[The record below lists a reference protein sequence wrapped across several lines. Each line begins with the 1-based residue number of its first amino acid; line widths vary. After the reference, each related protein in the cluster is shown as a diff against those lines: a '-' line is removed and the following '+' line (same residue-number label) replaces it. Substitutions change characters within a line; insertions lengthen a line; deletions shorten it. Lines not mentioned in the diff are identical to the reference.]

1 MLTCV
6 KDIMTKDMLYCTV
19 LDNVYEAAVK
29 MKDGDVGAIPVVLDD
44 HRELV
49 GIVTDRDL
57 VLRGIAAK
65 KPNSQ
70 KVTNVMTTEL
80 VTLNEDDSIEKA
92 IDLMGDYQIRRIPV
106 MNGKILTGIIT
117 LGDVSTYEKS
127 NEQAGDA
134 LTFISENEERS
145 GDFLH

>member
-1 MLTCV
+1 MLTSV
-6 KDIMTKDMLYCTV
+6 KDIMTKDILYCTV

-92 IDLMGDYQIRRIPV
+92 IDLMGDFQIRRIPV
-106 MNGKILTGIIT
+106 MNGKTLTGIIT

>member
-1 MLTCV
+1 MTSV
-6 KDIMTKDMLYCTV
+6 KDIMTKDILYCTV

-92 IDLMGDYQIRRIPV
+92 IDLMGDFQIRRIPV
-106 MNGKILTGIIT
+106 MNGKTLTGIIT

>member
-1 MLTCV
+1 MTSV
-6 KDIMTKDMLYCTV
+6 KEIMTKDLLYCTV

-29 MKDGDVGAIPVVLDD
+29 MKEGNVGAIPVVRDD
-44 HRELV
+44 SFELV

-57 VLRGIAAK
+57 VLRGIADK

-80 VTLNEDDSIEKA
+80 ITLNEDDSLEKA
-92 IDLMGDYQIRRIPV
+92 IELMGEYQIRRIPV
-106 MNGKILTGIIT
+106 TNGKTLTGMIT

-127 NEQAGDA
+127 NRQAGDA
-134 LTFISENEERS
+134 LTFISENEERRW
-145 GDFLH
+145 DFLH

>member
-1 MLTCV
+1 MTRV
-6 KDIMTKDMLYCTV
+6 KDIMTKEILYCTV

-29 MKDGDVGAIPVVLDD
+29 MKDGNVGAIPVVLDD
-44 HRELV
+44 GLELV

-70 KVTNVMTTEL
+70 KITNVMTTNL
-80 VTLNEDDSIEKA
+80 ITVSEDDSIEKA
-92 IDLMGDYQIRRIPV
+92 ADLMGNYQIRRVPV
-106 MNGKILTGIIT
+106 TQGKTLAGIIT
-117 LGDVSTYEKS
+117 LGDISTHQKS
-127 NEQAGDA
+127 NRQAGDA
-134 LTFISENEERS
+134 LTFISENEERP

>member
-1 MLTCV
+1 MTRV
-6 KDIMTKDMLYCTV
+6 KDIMTKETLYCTV

-44 HRELV
+44 GLELV
-49 GIVTDRDL
+49 GIVTAIRDL

-70 KVTNVMTTEL
+70 KITNVMTTDL
-80 VTLNEDDSIEKA
+80 ITVSEDDSIEKA
-92 IDLMGDYQIRRIPV
+92 VDLMGDYQIKGPGYTGKNACRHHYARRCFTH
-106 MNGKILTGIIT
+106 NN
-117 LGDVSTYEKS
+117 S
-127 NEQAGDA
+127 NRQAGDA
-134 LTFISENEERS
+134 LTFISENEERP

>member
-1 MLTCV
+1 MTCV

-106 MNGKILTGIIT
+106 MNGKTLTGIIT

>member
-1 MLTCV
+1 MTRV
-6 KDIMTKDMLYCTV
+6 KDIMTKDILYCTV

-29 MKDGDVGAIPVVLDD
+29 MKDGNVGAIPVVLDE
-44 HRELV
+44 HLELV

-80 VTLNEDDSIEKA
+80 ITLSEDDTIEKA
-92 IDLMGDYQIRRIPV
+92 VDLMGDYQIRRIPV
-106 MNGKILTGIIT
+106 TNGKTLAGIIT

-127 NEQAGDA
+127 NRQAGDA

>member
-1 MLTCV
+1 MASV
-6 KDIMTKDMLYCTV
+6 KDIMTKELLYCTV

-29 MKDGDVGAIPVVLDD
+29 MKEGNIGAVPVVRDD
-44 HRELV
+44 SLELV

-57 VLRGIAAK
+57 VLRGIAER

-70 KVTNVMTTEL
+70 KVTNVMTTDL
-80 VTLNEDDSIEKA
+80 VTLQEDDSLEKA
-92 IDLMGDYQIRRIPV
+92 IELMGDHQIRRIPV
-106 MNGKILTGIIT
+106 TNGKTLTGIIT
-117 LGDVSTYEKS
+117 LGDVSTNEKS
-127 NEQAGDA
+127 NRQAGDA

>member
-1 MLTCV
+1 MTCV